1 MGAWLGG
8 GEETNVVNLG
18 VFFLNLQN
26 VFSPKWEEN
35 EGESLICLID
45 KNAHMHLHMSF
56 IQFLSL
62 SLFFSFPSNKRFFFF
77 FFLLFS

>member
-56 IQFLSL
+56 IWFLSL
-62 SLFFSFPSNKRFFFF
+62 SLSLS
-77 FFLLFS
+77 